1 MFYYSIVSIPAKFRS
16 KIKTIQVIAIAKK
29 QDIKDFGLA
38 DLLGQFFLDCI
49 EFRDGKSSSFSSSSL
64 LFIVILC
71 WIFLQKKGV
80 QIEIVPGNF
89 PVFYLAIIGC
99 SGDTLG
105 QHYLGGFK
113 EGVGLARRICR
124 QCDGTKEDAQT
135 KVVFFLFVC
144 FNFF

>member
-71 WIFLQKKGV
+71 
-80 QIEIVPGNF
+80 
-89 PVFYLAIIGC
+89 
-99 SGDTLG
+99 
-105 QHYLGGFK
+105 
-113 EGVGLARRICR
+113 
-124 QCDGTKEDAQT
+124 
-135 KVVFFLFVC
+135 
-144 FNFF
+144 